1 MAAEII
7 STITSTITSFLTAV
21 ASNIVTVFNA
31 VAVTADGKLTDFA
44 IWALVFLGVG
54 FGTTVLTAIL
64 RKVG

>member
-7 STITSTITSFLTAV
+7 STITSTITSFLTSV
-21 ASNIVTVFNA
+21 AGNIVDVFNK

-54 FGTTVLTAIL
+54 LGTTVIGAVL